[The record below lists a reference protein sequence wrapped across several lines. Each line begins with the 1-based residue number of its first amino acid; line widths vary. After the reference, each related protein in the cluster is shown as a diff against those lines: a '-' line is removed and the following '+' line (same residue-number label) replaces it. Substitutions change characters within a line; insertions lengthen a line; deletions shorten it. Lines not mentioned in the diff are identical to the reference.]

1 MSSPALGQHR
11 ALGPYDIRG
20 LVPEEVDE
28 TLAYRVGRAMVRCLG
43 PGMYVVGRDMRP
55 SSAALA
61 QALASG
67 LCAQGGDCLDLGLAA
82 TEEVYYAILQRRLR
96 GGVMVTASHNP
107 LPYNGM
113 KIVGPGA
120 MPLDRHGGLGALR
133 QAIWQDGPAA
143 AGRGRLWRGSVRAA
157 YLDYLLGQVDVQ
169 ALAGMRVVA
178 ACGCGAAGPLLQAL
192 SSQVP
197 FALISL
203 YEEPDQTLPMDIPNP
218 MLKEQQERIAMLA
231 RRCGGQL
238 TLAFD
243 GDGDRCFFFDEH
255 GTMAENYYILGLL
268 IAACAQPG
276 ETVILERRLL
286 WHSLDVASR
295 QGVRV
300 VLAKA
305 GHGFI
310 KSAMRRHGA
319 VYGGEMS
326 GHHFFRSFGFCDSG
340 MLPWLH
346 VLAIMQQ
353 RSCSLADLVRAA
365 REAFPCSAER
375 NRPHHGD
382 AKKVLLFIQQTLH
395 KEALESDWTDGLSMT
410 FPKWRFNLRAS
421 NTESL
426 LRLNVETKGD
436 PRLLHSKVALLE
448 DLLEEHERSIPALEQ
463 TSMRVGHG

>member
-1 MSSPALGQHR
+1 MNSPAAGQRR
-11 ALGPYDIRG
+11 ALGAYDIRG

-55 SSAALA
+55 SSTALA

-133 QAIWQDGPAA
+133 QAVWQDGPSTG
-143 AGRGRLWRGSVRAA
+143 GRGRLWQGSVRDA

-178 ACGCGAAGPLLQAL
+178 ECGCGMAGPLVRAL
-192 SSQVP
+192 GSRVP

-203 YEEPDQTLPMDIPNP
+203 HEEPDQTLPMDIPNP
-218 MLKEQQERIAMLA
+218 MLKEQQDRIAETA
-231 RRCGGQL
+231 RRYGGQL

-255 GTMAENYYILGLL
+255 GIMVDGYYVLGLL
-268 IAACAQPG
+268 IAACAMPG
-276 ETVILERRLL
+276 ETVVLERRLL
-286 WHSLDVASR
+286 WYSLDVASR
-295 QGVRV
+295 RGVRV

-346 VLAIMQQ
+346 VLAVMQQ
-353 RSCSLADLVRAA
+353 RGCGLADLVRTA
-365 REAFPCSAER
+365 REAFPISGER
-375 NRPHHGD
+375 NRPLHGD
-382 AKKVLLFIQQTLH
+382 TKEALLFIQHALQ
-395 KEALESDWTDGLSMT
+395 KEALETDWTDGLSMT

-426 LRLNVETKGD
+426 LRLNVETRGD
-436 PRLLHSKVALLE
+436 PGLLDDKVALL
-448 DLLEEHERSIPALEQ
+448 DALLEEHERIPTSGQ
-463 TSMRVGHG
+463 TSIRVRHG